1 RVDTGQPFQQ
11 LFSLIPPDAE
21 AGDERL
27 DFNVEGH
34 TQFSA
39 EANSIQLQLEARM
52 TGRPIG
58 RQDRNQP
65 FAHFEI
71 DTTLSVP
78 LGKYVVLAAAPSTT
92 DRGGAVALVVR
103 VTKAD

>member
-1 RVDTGQPFQQ
+1 MMGW
-11 LFSLIPPDAE
+11 
-21 AGDERL
+21 
-27 DFNVEGH
+27 
-34 TQFSA
+34 
-39 EANSIQLQLEARM
+39 
-52 TGRPIG
+52 PIG
-58 RQDRNQP
+58 QGSRNQP

-71 DTTLSVP
+71 DTTLSIP